1 MRKQRAIRRVVPSSE
16 GGEIVG
22 WLQTRA
28 CNAKGPRIIDSETL
42 FLLNK
47 TVHNEVSQDVR
58 RVKQLHALPTFST
71 PRLFHNFHKMTQ
83 QAPFRRNNHLNQ
95 RDVAFPRPTKPCLFA
110 DTILHPHLP
119 KKRFCP
125 IVFTDP

>member
-1 MRKQRAIRRVVPSSE
+1 MRKQRALRRVVSSSE

-58 RVKQLHALPTFST
+58 RVKQQFHVLPTFST
-71 PRLFHNFHKMTQ
+71 PRLFHNLHKMTQ
-83 QAPFRRNNHLNQ
+83 
-95 RDVAFPRPTKPCLFA
+95 
-110 DTILHPHLP
+110 
-119 KKRFCP
+119 
-125 IVFTDP
+125 